1 MKKLLISRILACLIF
16 LTIWGS
22 KTYAQGS
29 TSSIDAGTETF
40 KITSNTRI
48 NSQKTEYQYYAS
60 ANISL
65 FIGADEVWKND
76 EIYSGKYYL
85 SSGGNMGIKQ
95 DGNPKKQTK
104 AGYYKA
110 EQTNDNKSACIAL
123 PNTGNYF
130 HFLFHT
136 KGKITLAF
144 NVKYKIDPA
153 KPDEKNQK
161 DLYVAKAT
169 NETVTV
175 VEKNNKKNNYYTT
188 RRGITPSSIKV
199 TTTENTETTETK
211 IDPQESDDNKYFK
224 IRAVGGDHPMVIKF
238 DAEAGDEYC
247 IWMSSAEEFAL
258 GGFTFNVDDSQ
269 RFTPWTPV
277 VHRQIEFGKSP
288 KDMENA
294 DAKAPSGVEDITFM
308 YGGWTNHTNAVKAAT
323 WNADNSTWGFN
334 DNGTEN
340 TTYTIDGNEK
350 TDEWAK
356 VKAESETTEKL
367 VTLDG
372 YGKFTAGCGQVP
384 TDQYGNAYNPP
395 ATSAAPSVANIP
407 CRGTYYKFEPAKD
420 GTLNV
425 YVRQAANSPL
435 YLVDETGKPQKSI
448 DYKAGND
455 ATFTE
460 GADASYTINK
470 LAACRYGFDV
480 KAGKTYVLFQNNATL
495 GFYGF
500 TFGASS
506 TEATN
511 VSISQT
517 NGYTYEAK
525 NNATVTLTKP
535 LTANVWNTIC
545 LPFSMTEQ
553 QVRNAFG
560 ENARIAEFKKVEESG
575 NKEVA
580 LFGMHYY
587 QLITAGKPCLIKPS
601 KVSDNY
607 TITGVTIDAK
617 EALTVTDSNKKF
629 DFVGTYATTSMPVNS
644 HFLGSNNGKLYYI
657 TAAKDIS
664 GLKAFLKPA
673 ENNSGAKLSIA
684 FDSTDN
690 DQDNNTTGIEAIKDY
705 TDQDAANSSANKGIY
720 NINGQFMGTNP
731 AILPQG
737 IYVKNGKKFIVK

>member
-1 MKKLLISRILACLIF
+1 MKRLFTSRILACLIF

-22 KTYAQGS
+22 KTYAQE
-29 TSSIDAGTETF
+29 AGTETF
-40 KITSNTRI
+40 EITSNTSI
-48 NSQKTEYQYYAS
+48 PKQSTEYQYYAS

-65 FIGADEVWKND
+65 FIGADEVWENPKL
-76 EIYSGKYYL
+76 IGSKYYL
-85 SSGGNMGIKQ
+85 SSQGNPGIKPNNNGKEI
-95 DGNPKKQTK
+95 D
-104 AGYYKA
+104 A
-110 EQTNDNKSACIAL
+110 EFDKSQNCIPL

-136 KGKITLAF
+136 KGKIILAF
-144 NVKYKIDPA
+144 NVNYA
-153 KPDEKNQK
+153 KPGNKY
-161 DLYVAKAT
+161 LYVEKPT
-169 NETVTV
+169 NKDVTLI
-175 VEKNNKKNNYYTT
+175 NNGNNYT
-188 RRGITPSSIKV
+188 
-199 TTTENTETTETK
+199 TK
-211 IDPQESDDNKYFK
+211 IGISSEKTQVTSTGTTIKEPQSGDNRYFQ
-224 IRAVGGDHPMVIKF
+224 INASAGDHPMVINI
-238 DAEAGDEYC
+238 DAEAGEEYY
-247 IWMSSAEEFAL
+247 IWMYKAEKFAL

-288 KDMENA
+288 KDMEKNA

-308 YGGWTNHTNAVKAAT
+308 YGGWTNHPNAVKAAT
-323 WNADNSTWGFN
+323 WDTNNKTWGFN
-334 DNGTEN
+334 DNGTDN
-340 TTYTIDGNEK
+340 TTYTINNEQK
-350 TDEWAK
+350 IDKWED

-372 YGKFTAGCGQVP
+372 YGKFTAGCEQVP
-384 TDQYGNAYNPP
+384 TDQYGKAYTP

-425 YVRQAANSPL
+425 YVRQAANKPL
-435 YLVDETGKPQKSI
+435 FLVDETGKPQKSI

-455 ATFTE
+455 AKFTE
-460 GADASYTINK
+460 GTDASYVIDK

-480 KAGKTYVLFQNNATL
+480 KAGKTYILFQNNETL

-525 NNATVTLTKP
+525 NNATVNLTKP
-535 LTANVWNTIC
+535 LKANVWNAIC

-553 QVRNAFG
+553 QVRSAFG
-560 ENARIAEFKKVEESG
+560 ENARIAEFKKVDESG
-575 NKEVA
+575 KNAVA
-580 LFGMHYY
+580 SFGMHYY

-607 TITGVTIDAK
+607 IIKGVTIDAE
-617 EALTVTDSNKKF
+617 EALTVADSNKKF
-629 DFVGTYATTSMPVNS
+629 DFVGTYAPTTMPTNS

-657 TAAKDIS
+657 TANKEIS
-664 GLKAFLKPA
+664 GLKAFLKPV
-673 ENNSGAKLSIA
+673 ENNPAGAKLSIA

>member
-1 MKKLLISRILACLIF
+1 MKRLLTSRILACLIF

-29 TSSIDAGTETF
+29 ISSYTAGTETF
-40 KITSNTRI
+40 EITSNTSI
-48 NSQKTEYQYYAS
+48 PKQSTEYQYYAS

-65 FIGADEVWKND
+65 FIGADEVWENE
-76 EIYSGKYYL
+76 EIFSGKYYL

-95 DGNPKKQTK
+95 DNNQKKQTD
-104 AGYYKA
+104 AGYYEAK
-110 EQTNDNKSACIAL
+110 ETTGNSACIAL

-136 KGKITLAF
+136 KGKIKLDF
-144 NVKYKIDPA
+144 NAKYKLNLA
-153 KPDEKNQK
+153 KPDERNQK
-161 DLYVAKAT
+161 YLYVEKAT
-169 NETVTV
+169 NKTVTV
-175 VEKNNKKNNYYTT
+175 VDKKGNKYTT
-188 RRGITPSSIKV
+188 RRGITPLSINVKA
-199 TTTENTETTETK
+199 TTETT
-211 IDPQESDDNKYFK
+211 IDTLESGDNKYFK
-224 IRAVGGDHPMVIKF
+224 ISGVGGDHPMVIEF

-258 GGFTFNVDDSQ
+258 GGFTFDVDESQ
-269 RFTPWTPV
+269 LFTPWKPV
-277 VHRQIEFGKSP
+277 VHRQIEYGKSP
-288 KDMENA
+288 ANMKNA
-294 DAKAPSGVEDITFM
+294 DGNAPSGVKDITFM
-308 YGGWTNHTNAVKAAT
+308 YGGWTNHPNAVNAAT
-323 WNADNSTWGFN
+323 WDEANKTWGFN
-334 DNGTEN
+334 DNGTDN
-340 TTYTIDGNEK
+340 TKYTINGNEK
-350 TDEWAK
+350 TDNWEE
-356 VKAESETTEKL
+356 VKAESETTDKTDKL

-372 YGKFTAGCGQVP
+372 YTKFTSGCGQVP
-384 TDQYGNAYNPP
+384 TDQYGKAFDPTQTSS
-395 ATSAAPSVANIP
+395 ATPSVANIP

-455 ATFTE
+455 AKFTE
-460 GADASYTINK
+460 GTDASYIIDK
-470 LAACRYGFDV
+470 LAACRYGFEV
-480 KAGKTYVLFQNNATL
+480 QAGKTYVLFQNYAML

-511 VSISQT
+511 VSISQAD
-517 NGYTYEAK
+517 GYTYEAK

-535 LTANVWNTIC
+535 LLANVWNAIC

-560 ENARIAEFKKVEESG
+560 EDARIAEFKKVDESG
-575 NKEVA
+575 KKAVA
-580 LFGMHYY
+580 SFGMHYY

-601 KVSDNY
+601 QVNENDTY
-607 TITGVTIDAK
+607 TIKGVTIDA
-617 EALTVTDSNKKF
+617 EQALTIADFNKKF
-629 DFVGTYATTSMPVNS
+629 DFVGTYAPTTMPANS
-644 HFLGSNNGKLYYI
+644 HFLGSNDGKLYYI
-657 TAAKDIS
+657 TANKEIS
-664 GLKAFLKPA
+664 GLKAFFQPVSTS
-673 ENNSGAKLSIA
+673 NAKLSIA

-690 DQDNNTTGIEAIKDY
+690 DFDNNTTGIEAIKDY
-705 TDQDAANSSANKGIY
+705 MDQDAANSSANKGIY

>member
-1 MKKLLISRILACLIF
+1 MKRLLTSRILACLIF

-29 TSSIDAGTETF
+29 ISSYTAGTETF
-40 KITSNTRI
+40 KITSNTSI
-48 NSQKTEYQYYAS
+48 KKQNTEYQYYAS

-65 FIGADEVWKND
+65 FIGADEVWKNE
-76 EIYSGKYYL
+76 EIFSGKYYL

-95 DGNPKKQTK
+95 DKDQNKQTD

-110 EQTNDNKSACIAL
+110 EKTTGNSACIAL

-136 KGKITLAF
+136 KGKIKLAF
-144 NVKYKIDPA
+144 NVKYKSNPA
-153 KPDEKNQK
+153 KLDEINRKY
-161 DLYVAKAT
+161 LYVEKAT
-169 NETVTV
+169 NEPVTV
-175 VEKNNKKNNYYTT
+175 VYKKNEYTT
-188 RRGITPSSIKV
+188 RRGITPSSINV
-199 TTTENTETTETK
+199 TATTETTIE
-211 IDPQESDDNKYFK
+211 PQESGENKYFK
-224 IRAVGGDHPMVIKF
+224 IIGVGGNHPMVIEF

-258 GGFTFNVDDSQ
+258 GGFTFDVDESQ
-269 RFTPWTPV
+269 LFTPWKPV

-294 DAKAPSGVEDITFM
+294 DRNAPSGVEDITFM
-308 YGGWTNHTNAVKAAT
+308 YGGWTNHPNAVKAAT
-323 WNADNSTWGFN
+323 WDEANKTWGFN
-334 DNGTEN
+334 DNGTKN
-340 TTYTIDGNEK
+340 TKYTINDNEK
-350 TDEWAK
+350 TDKWED
-356 VKAESETTEKL
+356 VKAESATTEQL
-367 VTLDG
+367 FTLDG
-372 YGKFTAGCGQVP
+372 YAKFTAGCGQVP
-384 TDQYGNAYNPP
+384 TDQYGNIYTPT
-395 ATSAAPSVANIP
+395 TSAAPSVANIP

-435 YLVDETGKPQKSI
+435 FLVDETGKPQKSI

-455 ATFTE
+455 ANFTE
-460 GADASYTINK
+460 GNDASYSIDK
-470 LAACRYGFDV
+470 LAACRYGFEV
-480 KAGKTYVLFQNNATL
+480 QAGKTYVLFQNNAML

-511 VSISQT
+511 VSISQKD
-517 NGYTYEAK
+517 GYTYEVK

-535 LTANVWNTIC
+535 LQANVWNAIC

-560 ENARIAEFKKVEESG
+560 KDVRIAEFKEVDESG
-575 NKEVA
+575 KKTVA
-580 LFGMHYY
+580 SFGMHYY

-601 KVSDNY
+601 IVSDTYN
-607 TITGVTIDAK
+607 IEGVTIDA
-617 EALTVTDSNKKF
+617 ENALTIADSNKKF
-629 DFVGTYATTSMPVNS
+629 NFVGTYAPTTMPVNS
-644 HFLGSNNGKLYYI
+644 HFLGSNDGKLYYI
-657 TAAKDIS
+657 TANKEIS
-664 GLKAFLKPA
+664 GLKAFFQPVSTS
-673 ENNSGAKLSIA
+673 NAKLSIA

-690 DQDNNTTGIEAIKDY
+690 DFDNNTTGIEAIKDY
-705 TDQDAANSSANKGIY
+705 MDQDAANSSANKGIY

>member
-1 MKKLLISRILACLIF
+1 MKRLLTSRILTCLIF

-22 KTYAQGS
+22 KTYAQ
-29 TSSIDAGTETF
+29 SSNIAGTETF
-40 KITSNTRI
+40 EITSSTKI
-48 NSQKTEYQYYAS
+48 PKQSTEYQYYAS

-65 FIGADEVWKND
+65 FIGADEVWKNE
-76 EIYSGKYYL
+76 EIFSGKYYL

-95 DGNPKKQTK
+95 DKDQNKQTD

-110 EQTNDNKSACIAL
+110 EKTTGNSACIAL

-136 KGKITLAF
+136 KGKIKLAF
-144 NVKYKIDPA
+144 NAKYKFNPA
-153 KPDEKNQK
+153 KPDEINRKY
-161 DLYVAKAT
+161 LYVEKAT
-169 NETVTV
+169 NEPVTV
-175 VEKNNKKNNYYTT
+175 VDKKNNYYTT

-199 TTTENTETTETK
+199 TATTETTIE
-211 IDPQESDDNKYFK
+211 PQEFGDNKYFK
-224 IRAVGGDHPMVIKF
+224 IIGVGGDHPMVIEF

-258 GGFTFNVDDSQ
+258 GGFTFDVDESQ
-269 RFTPWTPV
+269 LFTPWKPV
-277 VHRQIEFGKSP
+277 VHRQIEYGKSP
-288 KDMENA
+288 ANMKNA
-294 DAKAPSGVEDITFM
+294 DGNAPSGVKDITFM
-308 YGGWTNHTNAVKAAT
+308 YGGWTNHPNAVEAAT
-323 WNADNSTWGFN
+323 WDEANKTWGFN
-334 DNGTEN
+334 DNGTDK
-340 TTYTIDGNEK
+340 TKYTINGNEK
-350 TDEWAK
+350 TDNWED
-356 VKAESETTEKL
+356 VTSESETTDKL

-372 YGKFTAGCGQVP
+372 YTKFTSGCGQIP
-384 TDQYGNAYNPP
+384 TDQYGKAFDPTQTSS
-395 ATSAAPSVANIP
+395 ATPSVANIP

-435 YLVDETGKPQKSI
+435 YLVDETGKSQKSI

-455 ATFTE
+455 AKFTE
-460 GADASYTINK
+460 GTDASYIIDK
-470 LAACRYGFDV
+470 LAACRYGFEV
-480 KAGKTYVLFQNNATL
+480 QAGKTYVLFQNYAML

-506 TEATN
+506 TEETN

-517 NGYTYEAK
+517 DGYTYKAK

-535 LTANVWNTIC
+535 LQANVWNAIC

-560 ENARIAEFKKVEESG
+560 KDARIAEFKKVDESG
-575 NKEVA
+575 KKAVA
-580 LFGMHYY
+580 SFGMHYY

-601 KVSDNY
+601 QVNDTY
-607 TITGVTIDAK
+607 TIKGVTIDA
-617 EALTVTDSNKKF
+617 EQALTIADSNKKF
-629 DFVGTYATTSMPVNS
+629 DFVGTYAPTTMPVNS
-644 HFLGSNNGKLYYI
+644 HFLGSNDGKLYYI
-657 TAAKDIS
+657 TANKEIS
-664 GLKAFLKPA
+664 GLKAFFQPVSTS
-673 ENNSGAKLSIA
+673 NAKLSIA

-690 DQDNNTTGIEAIKDY
+690 DFDNNTTGIEAIKDY
-705 TDQDAANSSANKGIY
+705 MDQDAANSSANKGIY

>member
-1 MKKLLISRILACLIF
+1 MKRLLTSRILACLIF
-16 LTIWGS
+16 LTIWES

-29 TSSIDAGTETF
+29 ISSYTAGTETF
-40 KITSNTRI
+40 EITSNTSI
-48 NSQKTEYQYYAS
+48 PKQSTEYQYYAS

-65 FIGADEVWKND
+65 FIGADEVWKNE
-76 EIYSGKYYL
+76 EIFSGKYYL

-95 DGNPKKQTK
+95 DKDQNKQTD

-110 EQTNDNKSACIAL
+110 EKTTGNSACIAL

-136 KGKITLAF
+136 KGKIKLAF
-144 NVKYKIDPA
+144 NVKYKLNPA
-153 KPDEKNQK
+153 KPDEINRKY
-161 DLYVAKAT
+161 LYVEKAT
-169 NETVTV
+169 NEPVTV
-175 VEKNNKKNNYYTT
+175 VYKKNEYTT
-188 RRGITPSSIKV
+188 RRGITPSSINV
-199 TTTENTETTETK
+199 TATTETTIE
-211 IDPQESDDNKYFK
+211 PQESGENKYFK
-224 IRAVGGDHPMVIKF
+224 IIGVGGHHPLDIEF

-258 GGFTFNVDDSQ
+258 GGFTFNVAESQ
-269 RFTPWTPV
+269 LFTPWKPV
-277 VHRQIEFGKSP
+277 VHRQIEWNKSP
-288 KDMENA
+288 KNMKDA
-294 DAKAPSGVEDITFM
+294 DGTAPSGVKDITFM
-308 YGGWTNHTNAVKAAT
+308 YGGWTNHPYAVKAAT

-334 DNGTEN
+334 DNGTAN
-340 TTYTIDGNEK
+340 TTYTINNEK
-350 TDEWAK
+350 KIDKWED
-356 VKAESETTEKL
+356 VKAESGTTEKL

-384 TDQYGNAYNPP
+384 TDQYGKTYTP
-395 ATSAAPSVANIP
+395 ATSAIPSVANIP

-425 YVRQAANSPL
+425 YVRQAADSPL

-448 DYKAGND
+448 DYKAGN
-455 ATFTE
+455 AGIVFTVTE
-460 GADASYTINK
+460 GADVSYTINK

-480 KAGKTYVLFQNNATL
+480 KAGKTYVLFQNNAML

-506 TEATN
+506 TEESEVN
-511 VSISQT
+511 ISQ
-517 NGYTYEAK
+517 NDGYTYKAK
-525 NNATVTLTKP
+525 NNATVNLTKP
-535 LTANVWNTIC
+535 LKANVWNAIC

-553 QVRNAFG
+553 QVRSAFG
-560 ENARIAEFKKVEESG
+560 KDARIAEFKKVD
-575 NKEVA
+575 KDKDVA

-601 KVSDNY
+601 QESNTYD
-607 TITGVTIDAK
+607 IQGVTIDA
-617 EALTVTDSNKKF
+617 ENALTIVDSNKKF

-644 HFLGSNNGKLYYI
+644 HYLGSNDGKLYYI
-657 TAAKDIS
+657 TAKKEIS

-720 NINGQFMGTNP
+720 NINGQFVGTNP

>member
-1 MKKLLISRILACLIF
+1 MKRLFTSRILACLIF

-22 KTYAQGS
+22 KTYAQE
-29 TSSIDAGTETF
+29 AGTETF
-40 KITSNTRI
+40 EITSNTKI
-48 NSQKTEYQYYAS
+48 NSQETEYQYYAS

-65 FIGADEVWKND
+65 FIGAKEVWK
-76 EIYSGKYYL
+76 EPKLIGGSYYL
-85 SSGGNMGIKQ
+85 SSKGNPGIKP
-95 DGNPKKQTK
+95 DDNGKEID
-104 AGYYKA
+104 A
-110 EQTNDNKSACIAL
+110 EFKESQNCIAL

-136 KGKITLAF
+136 KGNIKLAF
-144 NVKYKIDPA
+144 NVKYA
-153 KPDEKNQK
+153 KAGNKY
-161 DLYVAKAT
+161 LYVEKAT
-169 NETVTV
+169 NETVTIV
-175 VEKNNKKNNYYTT
+175 DNNNNYTT
-188 RRGITPSSIKV
+188 TKGITTSPEKTKASP
-199 TTTENTETTETK
+199 TTSGITITNVRSEN
-211 IDPQESDDNKYFK
+211 NRYFQVN
-224 IRAVGGDHPMVIKF
+224 APVGYNSLLIEI
-238 DAEAGDEYC
+238 DAEAGEEYY
-247 IWMSSAEEFAL
+247 IWMPSAENFAL
-258 GGFTFNVDDSQ
+258 GGFTFDVDKSQ
-269 RFTPWTPV
+269 LFTPWKPV

-288 KDMENA
+288 KEMEKA

-308 YGGWTNHTNAVKAAT
+308 YGGWTNHPNAVKAAT
-323 WNADNSTWGFN
+323 WDATKRTWGFN
-334 DNGTEN
+334 ENGTAN
-340 TTYTIDGNEK
+340 TTYKINNGQKIDKWE
-350 TDEWAK
+350 D
-356 VKAESETTEKL
+356 VKAESETT
-367 VTLDG
+367 TLDG

-384 TDQYGNAYNPP
+384 TDQYGKAYTPT
-395 ATSAAPSVANIP
+395 TSAAPSVANIP

-425 YVRQAANSPL
+425 YVRQAANNNPL
-435 YLVDETGKPQKSI
+435 FLVDETGKPQKSI

-455 ATFTE
+455 AKFTE
-460 GADASYTINK
+460 GTDASYVIDK

-480 KAGKTYVLFQNNATL
+480 KAGKTYILFQNNETL

-535 LTANVWNTIC
+535 LKANVWNAIC

-560 ENARIAEFKKVEESG
+560 EDARIAEFKKVD
-575 NKEVA
+575 KDKDVA

-601 KVSDNY
+601 QVSETYN
-607 TITGVTIDAK
+607 IEGVTIDAEK
-617 EALTVTDSNKKF
+617 ALTIDDPNKKF
-629 DFVGTYATTSMPVNS
+629 DFVGTYATTPMPVNS
-644 HFLGSNNGKLYYI
+644 HFLGSNDGKLYYI
-657 TAAKDIS
+657 TANKANKEIS
-664 GLKAFLKPA
+664 GLKAFLQPA
-673 ENNSGAKLSIA
+673 DNNSGAKLSIA

>member
-1 MKKLLISRILACLIF
+1 MKRLFTSRILACLIF

-85 SSGGNMGIKQ
+85 SSGGNMGIRQ
-95 DGNPKKQTK
+95 DEDPTKQTD

-110 EQTNDNKSACIAL
+110 ERTTGISACIAL

-136 KGKITLAF
+136 KGNIKLAF
-144 NVKYKIDPA
+144 NVKYRDNATDPT
-153 KPDEKNQK
+153 KLNQK
-161 DLYVAKAT
+161 DLYVEKAT

-175 VEKNNKKNNYYTT
+175 VDKNKKNNYTT

-199 TTTENTETTETK
+199 TTTETGTK

-224 IRAVGGDHPMVIKF
+224 IRAVGGDHPMVIEF

-258 GGFTFNVDDSQ
+258 GGFTFDVDKSQ
-269 RFTPWTPV
+269 LFTPWKPV
-277 VHRQIEFGKSP
+277 VHRQIEIDKSP
-288 KDMENA
+288 KVMEKE
-294 DAKAPSGVEDITFM
+294 DANAPSGVEDITFM

-323 WNADNSTWGFN
+323 WNDTEKTWGFN
-334 DNGTEN
+334 ENGTAN
-340 TTYTIDGNEK
+340 TTYTINNEQK
-350 TDEWAK
+350 IDKWET

-384 TDQYGNAYNPP
+384 TDQYGKAFDP
-395 ATSAAPSVANIP
+395 TQTSSAAPSVANIP

-535 LTANVWNTIC
+535 LKANVWNAIC

-553 QVRNAFG
+553 QVRSAFG
-560 ENARIAEFKKVEESG
+560 KDARIAEFKKVDESS

-607 TITGVTIDAK
+607 TITGVTIDTK

-629 DFVGTYATTSMPVNS
+629 NFVGTYTTTSMPVNS
-644 HFLGSNNGKLYYI
+644 HFLGSNDGKLYYI
-657 TAAKDIS
+657 TAAKNIS
-664 GLKAFLKPA
+664 GLKAFLQPV
-673 ENNSGAKLSIA
+673 ENNPAGAKLSIA

-690 DQDNNTTGIEAIKDY
+690 DLDNNTTGIEAIKDY

>member
-1 MKKLLISRILACLIF
+1 MKKLLTSRILACLIF
-16 LTIWGS
+16 LTILGS

-29 TSSIDAGTETF
+29 TSSYDAGTETF
-40 KITSNTRI
+40 EITSNTKI
-48 NSQKTEYQYYAS
+48 NSQSTEYQYYAS

-65 FIGADEVWKND
+65 FIGAKEVWKEPKLIGD
-76 EIYSGKYYL
+76 SYYL
-85 SSGGNMGIKQ
+85 SSKGNPGIK
-95 DGNPKKQTK
+95 P
-104 AGYYKA
+104 
-110 EQTNDNKSACIAL
+110 NDNAGKQIDAEFKGSQNCIAL

-136 KGKITLAF
+136 KGKIILAF
-144 NVKYKIDPA
+144 NVNYANPGNKY
-153 KPDEKNQK
+153 
-161 DLYVAKAT
+161 LYVEKAT
-169 NETVTV
+169 NETVTIV
-175 VEKNNKKNNYYTT
+175 DNNKNYATT
-188 RRGITPSSIKV
+188 KGITTANTKATS
-199 TTTENTETTETK
+199 TTTGVN
-211 IDPQESDDNKYFK
+211 ISDLQS
-224 IRAVGGDHPMVIKF
+224 GGDNRYFMVNAPAGNNSLVIEI
-238 DAEAGDEYC
+238 DAKAGEEYY
-247 IWMSSAEEFAL
+247 IWMPSAENFAL
-258 GGFTFNVDDSQ
+258 GGFTFDVDES
-269 RFTPWTPV
+269 RLFTPWKPV
-277 VHRQIEFGKSP
+277 VHRQIEFEKSP
-288 KDMENA
+288 ENMKDA

-308 YGGWTNHTNAVKAAT
+308 YGGWTNHPNAVKAAT
-323 WNADNSTWGFN
+323 WDAINKTWGFN
-334 DNGTEN
+334 DNGTKN
-340 TTYTIDGNEK
+340 TTYTINNEQK
-350 TDEWAK
+350 IDKWEA
-356 VKAESETTEKL
+356 VRAESETTDQL

-372 YGKFTAGCGQVP
+372 YAKFTPGCGQVP
-384 TDQYGNAYNPP
+384 TDQYGNTYVPTT
-395 ATSAAPSVANIP
+395 TSSAVPSVANIP

-425 YVRQAANSPL
+425 YVRQAADSPL

-455 ATFTE
+455 ATFKE
-460 GADASYTINK
+460 GTDASYTINK

-480 KAGKTYVLFQNNATL
+480 KAGKTYVLFQNNETL

-511 VSISQT
+511 VSISQN

-535 LTANVWNTIC
+535 LKANVWNAIC

-560 ENARIAEFKKVEESG
+560 EDARIAEFKKVEESG
-575 NKEVA
+575 KKDVA

-601 KVSDNY
+601 QVSDTY
-607 TITGVTIDAK
+607 TISGVTIDAEK
-617 EALTVTDSNKKF
+617 ALTIVDSNKKF

-644 HFLGSNNGKLYYI
+644 HFLGSNDGKLYYI
-657 TAAKDIS
+657 TANKEIS

-684 FDSTDN
+684 FDSTVN

-705 TDQDAANSSANKGIY
+705 TEQDAANSSANKGIY

-737 IYVKNGKKFIVK
+737 IYVKNGKKFIIK

>member
-1 MKKLLISRILACLIF
+1 MKRLFTSRILACLIF

-22 KTYAQGS
+22 KTYAQCS
-29 TSSIDAGTETF
+29 ISSYSAGTETF
-40 KITSNTRI
+40 EITSNTSI
-48 NSQKTEYQYYAS
+48 PKQSTEYQYYAS

-65 FIGADEVWKND
+65 FIGADETWKND
-76 EIYSGKYYL
+76 EINSKYYL
-85 SSGGNMGIKQ
+85 SSGGNMGIRQ
-95 DGNPKKQTK
+95 NINPKKQTD
-104 AGYYKA
+104 AGYYGA
-110 EQTNDNKSACIAL
+110 EDTKENLACIAL

-136 KGKITLAF
+136 KGKIKLAF
-144 NVKYKIDPA
+144 NVKYKFNPA
-153 KPDEKNQK
+153 KPDEINTKY
-161 DLYVAKAT
+161 LYVEKAT
-169 NETVTV
+169 NEQVTV
-175 VEKNNKKNNYYTT
+175 IYKNNEYTT
-188 RRGITPSSIKV
+188 RRGKTPSSIKV
-199 TTTENTETTETK
+199 TPTTTETK
-211 IDPQESDDNKYFK
+211 IDPQKSGANKYFR
-224 IRAVGGDHPMVIKF
+224 IRGVGGDHPMDIEF

-258 GGFTFNVDDSQ
+258 GGFTFDVDESQ
-269 RFTPWTPV
+269 LFTPWKPV

-288 KDMENA
+288 EDMKDA
-294 DAKAPSGVEDITFM
+294 DANAPSGVEDITFM
-308 YGGWTNHTNAVKAAT
+308 YGGWTNHPNAVNAAT
-323 WNADNSTWGFN
+323 WDAINKTWGFN
-334 DNGTEN
+334 DNGTDN
-340 TTYTIDGNEK
+340 TTYTINNEK
-350 TDEWAK
+350 KIDKWEE

-372 YGKFTAGCGQVP
+372 YAKFTAGCGQVP
-384 TDQYGNAYNPP
+384 TDQYGKTYTQT
-395 ATSAAPSVANIP
+395 TSAAPSVANIP

-455 ATFTE
+455 ATITK
-460 GADASYTINK
+460 GTDVSSYTINK

-535 LTANVWNTIC
+535 LKANVWNAIC

-553 QVRNAFG
+553 QVRSAFG
-560 ENARIAEFKKVEESG
+560 EDARIAEFKKVEESG
-575 NKEVA
+575 KKDVA

-601 KVSDNY
+601 QVSETY
-607 TITGVTIDAK
+607 TIEGVTIDAE

-629 DFVGTYATTSMPVNS
+629 DFIGTYAPTTMPTNS
-644 HFLGSNNGKLYYI
+644 HFLGSNDGKLYYI
-657 TAAKDIS
+657 TANKEIS

-705 TDQDAANSSANKGIY
+705 TEQDAANSSANKGIY

>member
-1 MKKLLISRILACLIF
+1 MKRLLTSRILACLIF

-29 TSSIDAGTETF
+29 ISSYIAGTETF
-40 KITSNTRI
+40 GITSNTSI
-48 NSQKTEYQYYAS
+48 PKQSTEYQYYAS

-65 FIGADEVWKND
+65 FIGADEVWKNE
-76 EIYSGKYYL
+76 EIFSGKYYL

-95 DGNPKKQTK
+95 DKDQNKQTD

-110 EQTNDNKSACIAL
+110 EKTTGNSACIAL

-136 KGKITLAF
+136 KGKIKLAF
-144 NVKYKIDPA
+144 NVKYKLNPA
-153 KPDEKNQK
+153 KPDEINRKY
-161 DLYVAKAT
+161 LYVEKAT
-169 NETVTV
+169 NEPVTV
-175 VEKNNKKNNYYTT
+175 VYKKNEYTT
-188 RRGITPSSIKV
+188 RRGITPSSINV
-199 TTTENTETTETK
+199 TATTETTIE
-211 IDPQESDDNKYFK
+211 PQESGENKYFK
-224 IRAVGGDHPMVIKF
+224 IIGVGGDHPMVIEF

-258 GGFTFNVDDSQ
+258 GGFTFDVDDSQ
-269 RFTPWTPV
+269 LFTPWKPV

-294 DAKAPSGVEDITFM
+294 DRNAPSGVEDITFM
-308 YGGWTNHTNAVKAAT
+308 YGGWTNHPNAVKAAT
-323 WNADNSTWGFN
+323 WDEANKTWGFN
-334 DNGTEN
+334 DNGTKN
-340 TTYTIDGNEK
+340 TKYTINDNEK
-350 TDEWAK
+350 TDKWED
-356 VKAESETTEKL
+356 VKAESATTEQL
-367 VTLDG
+367 FTLDG
-372 YGKFTAGCGQVP
+372 YAKFTPGCGQVP
-384 TDQYGNAYNPP
+384 TDQYGYNYTPT
-395 ATSAAPSVANIP
+395 TSAVPSVANIP

-435 YLVDETGKPQKSI
+435 FLVDETGKPQKSI

-460 GADASYTINK
+460 GPDASYSIDK
-470 LAACRYGFDV
+470 LAACRYGFEV
-480 KAGKTYVLFQNNATL
+480 QAGKTYVLFQNNAML

-511 VSISQT
+511 VSISQAD
-517 NGYTYEAK
+517 GYTYEAK

-535 LTANVWNTIC
+535 LKANVWNAIC

-560 ENARIAEFKKVEESG
+560 ENARIAEFKEVDESG
-575 NKEVA
+575 KNAVA
-580 LFGMHYY
+580 SFGMHYY

-601 KVSDNY
+601 KVSNTY
-607 TITGVTIDAK
+607 IIKGVTIDA
-617 EALTVTDSNKKF
+617 ENALTIVDSNKKF
-629 DFVGTYATTSMPVNS
+629 DFVGTYTPTTMHANS
-644 HFLGSNNGKLYYI
+644 HFLGSNDGKLYYI
-657 TAAKDIS
+657 TADKEIS

-684 FDSTDN
+684 FDSTDY
-690 DQDNNTTGIEAIKDY
+690 DLDNNTTGIEAIKDY

>member
-1 MKKLLISRILACLIF
+1 MKRLFTSRILACLIF

-65 FIGADEVWKND
+65 FIGADEVWKN
-76 EIYSGKYYL
+76 EQISSGKYYL
-85 SSGGNMGIKQ
+85 SSGGNMGIRQ
-95 DGNPKKQTK
+95 DEDPTKQTD

-110 EQTNDNKSACIAL
+110 ERTTGISACIAL

-136 KGKITLAF
+136 KGNIKLAF
-144 NVKYKIDPA
+144 NVKYRDNATDPT
-153 KPDEKNQK
+153 KLNQK
-161 DLYVAKAT
+161 DLYVEKAT

-175 VEKNNKKNNYYTT
+175 VDKNKKNNYTT

-199 TTTENTETTETK
+199 TTTETGTK

-224 IRAVGGDHPMVIKF
+224 IRAVGGDHPMVIEF

-258 GGFTFNVDDSQ
+258 GGFTFDVDKSQ
-269 RFTPWTPV
+269 LFTPWKPV
-277 VHRQIEFGKSP
+277 VHRQIEIDKSP
-288 KDMENA
+288 KVMEKE
-294 DAKAPSGVEDITFM
+294 DANAPSGVEDITFM

-323 WNADNSTWGFN
+323 WNDTEKTWGFN
-334 DNGTEN
+334 ENGTAN
-340 TTYTIDGNEK
+340 TTYTINNEQK
-350 TDEWAK
+350 IDKWET

-372 YGKFTAGCGQVP
+372 YGKFTAGCRQVP
-384 TDQYGNAYNPP
+384 TDQYGNAYTP

-455 ATFTE
+455 ATITE
-460 GADASYTINK
+460 GADVSYTIK
-470 LAACRYGFDV
+470 ELAACRYGFDV

-511 VSISQT
+511 VSISQN

-525 NNATVTLTKP
+525 NNATVKLTKP
-535 LTANVWNTIC
+535 LSANVWNAIC

-560 ENARIAEFKKVEESG
+560 EDARIAEFKKVEESD
-575 NKEVA
+575 NKKEVA

-601 KVSDNY
+601 QVSETY
-607 TITGVTIDAK
+607 TIKGVTIDAK
-617 EALTVTDSNKKF
+617 EALTVADSNKKF

-657 TAAKDIS
+657 TAAKNIS

-705 TDQDAANSSANKGIY
+705 TEQDAANSSVYKGIY

>member
-1 MKKLLISRILACLIF
+1 MKRLLTSRILTCLIF

-22 KTYAQGS
+22 KTYAQ
-29 TSSIDAGTETF
+29 SSNIAGTETF
-40 KITSNTRI
+40 EITSSTKI
-48 NSQKTEYQYYAS
+48 PKQSTEYQYYAS

-65 FIGADEVWKND
+65 FIGADEVWKNE
-76 EIYSGKYYL
+76 EIFSGKYYL

-95 DGNPKKQTK
+95 DKDQNKQTD

-110 EQTNDNKSACIAL
+110 EKTTGNSACIAL

-136 KGKITLAF
+136 KGKIKLAF
-144 NVKYKIDPA
+144 NAKYKFNPA
-153 KPDEKNQK
+153 KPDEINRKY
-161 DLYVAKAT
+161 LYVEKAT
-169 NETVTV
+169 NEPITV
-175 VEKNNKKNNYYTT
+175 VDKKNNYYTT

-199 TTTENTETTETK
+199 TATTETTIE
-211 IDPQESDDNKYFK
+211 PQESGDNKYFK
-224 IRAVGGDHPMVIKF
+224 IIGVGGDHPMVIEF

-258 GGFTFNVDDSQ
+258 GGFTFDVDESQ
-269 RFTPWTPV
+269 LFTPWKPV
-277 VHRQIEFGKSP
+277 VHRQIEYGKSP
-288 KDMENA
+288 ANMKNA
-294 DAKAPSGVEDITFM
+294 DGNAPSGVKDITFM
-308 YGGWTNHTNAVKAAT
+308 YGGWTNHPNAVRAAT
-323 WNADNSTWGFN
+323 WDEANKTWGFN
-334 DNGTEN
+334 DNGTDN
-340 TTYTIDGNEK
+340 TKYTINGNEK
-350 TDEWAK
+350 TDNWEE
-356 VKAESETTEKL
+356 VKAESETTDKL

-372 YGKFTAGCGQVP
+372 YTKFTSGCGQVP
-384 TDQYGNAYNPP
+384 TDQYGKAFDPTQTSS
-395 ATSAAPSVANIP
+395 ATPSVANIP

-455 ATFTE
+455 AKFTE
-460 GADASYTINK
+460 GTDASYIIDK
-470 LAACRYGFDV
+470 LAACRYGFEV
-480 KAGKTYVLFQNNATL
+480 QAGKTYVLFQNNEML

-506 TEATN
+506 TEETT

-517 NGYTYEAK
+517 DGYIYEAK

-535 LTANVWNTIC
+535 LQANVWNAIC

-560 ENARIAEFKKVEESG
+560 EDARIAEFKKVEESG
-575 NKEVA
+575 KKAVA
-580 LFGMHYY
+580 SFGMHYY

-601 KVSDNY
+601 QVNDTY
-607 TITGVTIDAK
+607 TIKGVTIDA
-617 EALTVTDSNKKF
+617 ENALTIADSNKKF
-629 DFVGTYATTSMPVNS
+629 DFVGTYAPTTMPANS
-644 HFLGSNNGKLYYI
+644 HFLGSNDGKLYYI
-657 TAAKDIS
+657 TADKEIS
-664 GLKAFLKPA
+664 GLKAFFQPVSTS
-673 ENNSGAKLSIA
+673 NAKLSIA

-690 DQDNNTTGIEAIKDY
+690 DFDNNTTGIEAIKDY
-705 TDQDAANSSANKGIY
+705 MDQDAANSSANKGIY

>member
-1 MKKLLISRILACLIF
+1 MKRLFTSRILACLIF

-22 KTYAQGS
+22 KTYAQE
-29 TSSIDAGTETF
+29 AGTETF
-40 KITSNTRI
+40 EITSNTSI
-48 NSQKTEYQYYAS
+48 PKQSTEYQYYAS

-65 FIGADEVWKND
+65 FIGADEKWENPKL
-76 EIYSGKYYL
+76 IGSKYYL
-85 SSGGNMGIKQ
+85 SSQGNPGIKP
-95 DGNPKKQTK
+95 DDNGKEID
-104 AGYYKA
+104 A
-110 EQTNDNKSACIAL
+110 EFDKSQNCIPL

-136 KGKITLAF
+136 KGKIILAF
-144 NVKYKIDPA
+144 NVNYANPGNKY
-153 KPDEKNQK
+153 
-161 DLYVAKAT
+161 LYVEKPT
-169 NETVTV
+169 NKDVTLTY
-175 VEKNNKKNNYYTT
+175 KGNNYT
-188 RRGITPSSIKV
+188 
-199 TTTENTETTETK
+199 TK
-211 IDPQESDDNKYFK
+211 IGISSEKTQVTSTGTEITEPQSGDNRYFK
-224 IRAVGGDHPMVIKF
+224 IYASTKGDHPMVINI
-238 DAEAGDEYC
+238 DAEAGEEYY
-247 IWMSSAEEFAL
+247 IWMASAENFAL

-288 KDMENA
+288 KDMEKNA
-294 DAKAPSGVEDITFM
+294 DAKAPSGVENITFM

-323 WNADNSTWGFN
+323 WDAIKRTWGFN
-334 DNGTEN
+334 DNGNEN
-340 TTYTIDGNEK
+340 TTSYTINNEQK
-350 TDEWAK
+350 IDKWET

-384 TDQYGNAYNPP
+384 TDQYGKAFDPTQ
-395 ATSAAPSVANIP
+395 TSSAVPSVANIP

-425 YVRQAANSPL
+425 YVRQAADSPL

-455 ATFTE
+455 ATTITE
-460 GADASYTINK
+460 GNDVFSYTIKK

-506 TEATN
+506 TEESEVN
-511 VSISQT
+511 ISQ
-517 NGYTYEAK
+517 NDGYTYEAK
-525 NNATVTLTKP
+525 NNATVKLTKP

-560 ENARIAEFKKVEESG
+560 EDARIAEFKKVEESG

-601 KVSDNY
+601 QVSETY
-607 TITGVTIDAK
+607 TIEGVTIDAEK
-617 EALTVTDSNKKF
+617 ALTIDDPNNKF

-644 HFLGSNNGKLYYI
+644 HFFGSNDGKLYYI
-657 TAAKDIS
+657 TTAKNIS

-684 FDSTDN
+684 FGSTDY
-690 DQDNNTTGIEAIKDY
+690 DLDNNTTGIEAIKDY

>member
-1 MKKLLISRILACLIF
+1 MKRLLTSRILACLIF

-29 TSSIDAGTETF
+29 ISSYTAGTETF
-40 KITSNTRI
+40 KITSNTSI
-48 NSQKTEYQYYAS
+48 KKQNTEYQYYAS

-65 FIGADEVWKND
+65 FIGADEVWKNE
-76 EIYSGKYYL
+76 EIFSGKYYL
-85 SSGGNMGIKQ
+85 SSGGNMGIRQ
-95 DGNPKKQTK
+95 DEDPTKQTD

-110 EQTNDNKSACIAL
+110 ERTTGSSACIAL

-136 KGKITLAF
+136 KGKIKLAF
-144 NVKYKIDPA
+144 NVKYRDNATDPT
-153 KPDEKNQK
+153 KLNQK
-161 DLYVAKAT
+161 DLYVEKAT

-175 VEKNNKKNNYYTT
+175 VDKNKKNNYTT

-199 TTTENTETTETK
+199 TTTENTETTGTK
-211 IDPQESDDNKYFK
+211 IDPQESDNNKYFK
-224 IRAVGGDHPMVIKF
+224 IRAVGGDHPMVIEF

-258 GGFTFNVDDSQ
+258 GGFTFDVDESQ
-269 RFTPWTPV
+269 LFTPWKPV

-288 KDMENA
+288 KETENT
-294 DAKAPSGVEDITFM
+294 DRNAPSGVEDITFI
-308 YGGWTNHTNAVKAAT
+308 YGGWTNHPNAVKAAT
-323 WNADNSTWGFN
+323 WNETEKTWGFN
-334 DNGTEN
+334 ENGTVN
-340 TTYTIDGNEK
+340 TTYNVNNESK
-350 TDEWAK
+350 MDKWEE
-356 VKAESETTEKL
+356 VKAESETTDNL

-372 YGKFTAGCGQVP
+372 YTKFTPGCGQVP
-384 TDQYGNAYNPP
+384 TDQYGKAFNPTQTSS
-395 ATSAAPSVANIP
+395 ATPSVANIP

-425 YVRQAANSPL
+425 YVRQAANNPL
-435 YLVDETGKPQKSI
+435 FLVDETGKPQKSI

-460 GADASYTINK
+460 GTDASYTINK
-470 LAACRYGFDV
+470 LAACRYGFNV
-480 KAGKTYVLFQNNATL
+480 QAGKTYVLFQNNAML

-511 VSISQT
+511 VSISQKD
-517 NGYTYEAK
+517 GYTYEVK

-535 LTANVWNTIC
+535 LKANVWNAIC

-560 ENARIAEFKKVEESG
+560 KEARIAEFKKVDESG
-575 NKEVA
+575 KKAVA
-580 LFGMHYY
+580 SFGMHYY

-601 KVSDNY
+601 QVNENDTY
-607 TITGVTIDAK
+607 TIKGVTIDAEK
-617 EALTVTDSNKKF
+617 ALTIADSNNLF
-629 DFVGTYATTSMPVNS
+629 NFVGTYARTTMPVNS
-644 HFLGSNNGKLYYI
+644 HFLGSNDGKLYYI
-657 TAAKDIS
+657 TADKDIS
-664 GLKAFLKPA
+664 GLKAFFKPVSTS
-673 ENNSGAKLSIA
+673 NAKLSIA

-690 DQDNNTTGIEAIKDY
+690 DFDNNTTGIEAIKDY
-705 TDQDAANSSANKGIY
+705 MDQDAANSSANKGIY

>member
-1 MKKLLISRILACLIF
+1 MKRLLTSRILTCLIF
-16 LTIWGS
+16 LTIWES

-29 TSSIDAGTETF
+29 ISSYTAGTETF
-40 KITSNTRI
+40 EITSNTSI
-48 NSQKTEYQYYAS
+48 PKQSTEYQYYAS

-65 FIGADEVWKND
+65 FIGANEVWEDPKP
-76 EIYSGKYYL
+76 IGGKYYL
-85 SSGGNMGIKQ
+85 NSQGNPGIQQ
-95 DGNPKKQTK
+95 DGSSNNNQQIDAGFDKTK
-104 AGYYKA
+104 
-110 EQTNDNKSACIAL
+110 SCIAL

-136 KGKITLAF
+136 KGKIKLAF
-144 NVKYKIDPA
+144 NVNYTNQTNKYLYIE
-153 KPDEKNQK
+153 KP
-161 DLYVAKAT
+161 T
-169 NETVTV
+169 
-175 VEKNNKKNNYYTT
+175 KNNVTLTNKGNNYTT
-188 RRGITPSSIKV
+188 KIGISSEKTKV
-199 TTTENTETTETK
+199 TSTGTTITE
-211 IDPQESDDNKYFK
+211 PQSGDNRYFK
-224 IRAVGGDHPMVIKF
+224 INASAGDHSILIEI
-238 DAEAGDEYC
+238 DAEAGEEYY
-247 IWMSSAEEFAL
+247 IWMYKAEKFAL
-258 GGFTFNVDDSQ
+258 GGFTFDVDESQ
-269 RFTPWTPV
+269 LFTPWKPV
-277 VHRQIEFGKSP
+277 VHRQIEYGKSP
-288 KDMENA
+288 ANMKNA
-294 DAKAPSGVEDITFM
+294 DGNAPSGVKDITFM
-308 YGGWTNHTNAVKAAT
+308 YGGWTNHPNAVRAAT
-323 WNADNSTWGFN
+323 WDEANKTWGFN
-334 DNGTEN
+334 DNGTDN
-340 TTYTIDGNEK
+340 TKYTINGNEK
-350 TDEWAK
+350 TDNWEE
-356 VKAESETTEKL
+356 VKAESETTDKL

-372 YGKFTAGCGQVP
+372 YTKFTSGCGQVP
-384 TDQYGNAYNPP
+384 TDQYGKAFDPTQTSS
-395 ATSAAPSVANIP
+395 ATPSVANIP

-455 ATFTE
+455 AKITE
-460 GADASYTINK
+460 GTDASYTINK

-480 KAGKTYVLFQNNATL
+480 KAGKTYVLFQNNETL

-511 VSISQT
+511 VSISQN

-535 LTANVWNTIC
+535 LKANVWNAIC

-553 QVRNAFG
+553 QVRSAFG
-560 ENARIAEFKKVEESG
+560 EDARIAEFKKVEESG

-607 TITGVTIDAK
+607 TITGVTINA
-617 EALTVTDSNKKF
+617 EQALTIADSNKKF
-629 DFVGTYATTSMPVNS
+629 DFVGTYASTAMPANS
-644 HFLGSNNGKLYYI
+644 HFLGSNDGKLYYI
-657 TAAKDIS
+657 TANKEIS

-673 ENNSGAKLSIA
+673 DNNSGAKLSIA
-684 FDSTDN
+684 FDSTVN

-705 TDQDAANSSANKGIY
+705 TEQDAANSSANKGIY

>member
-1 MKKLLISRILACLIF
+1 MKRLLTSRILTCLIF

-29 TSSIDAGTETF
+29 ISSYTAGTETF
-40 KITSNTRI
+40 EITSNTSI
-48 NSQKTEYQYYAS
+48 PKQSTEYQYYAS

-65 FIGADEVWKND
+65 FIGADEVWEDPKQ
-76 EIYSGKYYL
+76 IGGKYYL
-85 SSGGNMGIKQ
+85 NSQ
-95 DGNPKKQTK
+95 GNPGIQPDGSSNVNQIDAGFDETK
-104 AGYYKA
+104 
-110 EQTNDNKSACIAL
+110 SCIAL

-136 KGKITLAF
+136 KGKIKLAF
-144 NVKYKIDPA
+144 NVNYANPGNKYLYIE
-153 KPDEKNQK
+153 KP
-161 DLYVAKAT
+161 T
-169 NETVTV
+169 
-175 VEKNNKKNNYYTT
+175 KNNVTLTNKGNNYT
-188 RRGITPSSIKV
+188 
-199 TTTENTETTETK
+199 TK
-211 IDPQESDDNKYFK
+211 IGISSEKTQVTSTGTTITEPQLGDNRYFK
-224 IRAVGGDHPMVIKF
+224 INASAGDHPMVIEI
-238 DAEAGDEYC
+238 DAEAGEEYY
-247 IWMSSAEEFAL
+247 IWMYKAEKFAL
-258 GGFTFNVDDSQ
+258 GGFTFDVDESQ
-269 RFTPWTPV
+269 LFTPWKPV

-288 KDMENA
+288 KEMEIEDGN
-294 DAKAPSGVEDITFM
+294 APSGVEDISFM
-308 YGGWTNHTNAVKAAT
+308 YGGWTNHPNAVKAAT
-323 WNADNSTWGFN
+323 WDAINKTWGFN
-334 DNGTEN
+334 DNGTDN
-340 TTYTIDGNEK
+340 TTYTINNEQK
-350 TDEWAK
+350 IDKWED
-356 VKAESETTEKL
+356 VKAESETTEHL

-372 YGKFTAGCGQVP
+372 YAKFTAGCGQVP
-384 TDQYGNAYNPP
+384 TDQYGNAYTP
-395 ATSAAPSVANIP
+395 ATSASPNVANIP

-420 GTLNV
+420 GTLNI
-425 YVRQAANSPL
+425 YVRQAADSPL

-455 ATFTE
+455 ATFKE
-460 GADASYTINK
+460 GTDASYTINK

-480 KAGKTYVLFQNNATL
+480 KAGKTYVLFQNNETL

-511 VSISQT
+511 VSISQN

-535 LTANVWNTIC
+535 LKANVWNAIC

-560 ENARIAEFKKVEESG
+560 EDARIAEFKKVDESG
-575 NKEVA
+575 KKAVA
-580 LFGMHYY
+580 SFGMHYY

-601 KVSDNY
+601 QVSDTY
-607 TITGVTIDAK
+607 TISGVTIDAEK
-617 EALTVTDSNKKF
+617 ALTIVDSNKKF

-644 HFLGSNNGKLYYI
+644 HFLGSNDGKLYYI
-657 TAAKDIS
+657 TANKEIS
-664 GLKAFLKPA
+664 GLKAFLKPV

-684 FDSTDN
+684 FDSTVN

-705 TDQDAANSSANKGIY
+705 MDQDAANSSANKGIY

>member
-1 MKKLLISRILACLIF
+1 MKRLLTSRILACLIF

-29 TSSIDAGTETF
+29 ISSYIAGTETF
-40 KITSNTRI
+40 EITSNTSI
-48 NSQKTEYQYYAS
+48 PKQSTEYQYYAS

-65 FIGADEVWKND
+65 FIGADEVWKNE
-76 EIYSGKYYL
+76 EIFSGKYYL

-95 DGNPKKQTK
+95 DKDQNKQTD

-110 EQTNDNKSACIAL
+110 EKTTGNSACIAL

-136 KGKITLAF
+136 KGKIKLAF
-144 NVKYKIDPA
+144 NVKYKLNPA
-153 KPDEKNQK
+153 KPDEINRKY
-161 DLYVAKAT
+161 LYVEKAT
-169 NETVTV
+169 NEPVTV
-175 VEKNNKKNNYYTT
+175 VYKKNEYTT
-188 RRGITPSSIKV
+188 RRGITPSSINV
-199 TTTENTETTETK
+199 TATTETTIE
-211 IDPQESDDNKYFK
+211 PQESGENKYFK
-224 IRAVGGDHPMVIKF
+224 IIGVGGDHPMVIEF

-258 GGFTFNVDDSQ
+258 GGFTFDVDDSQ
-269 RFTPWTPV
+269 LFTPWKPV

-294 DAKAPSGVEDITFM
+294 DRNAPSGVEDITFM
-308 YGGWTNHTNAVKAAT
+308 YGGWTNHPNAVKAAT
-323 WNADNSTWGFN
+323 WDEANKTWGFN
-334 DNGTEN
+334 DNGTKN
-340 TTYTIDGNEK
+340 TKYTINDNEK
-350 TDEWAK
+350 TDKWED
-356 VKAESETTEKL
+356 VKAESATTEQL
-367 VTLDG
+367 FTLDG
-372 YGKFTAGCGQVP
+372 YAKFTPGCGQVP
-384 TDQYGNAYNPP
+384 TDQYGYNYTPT
-395 ATSAAPSVANIP
+395 TSAVPSVANIP

-455 ATFTE
+455 AKFTE
-460 GADASYTINK
+460 GTDASYIIDK
-470 LAACRYGFDV
+470 LAACRYGFEV
-480 KAGKTYVLFQNNATL
+480 QAGKTYVLFQNNEML

-506 TEATN
+506 TEETT

-517 NGYTYEAK
+517 DGYIYEAK

-535 LTANVWNTIC
+535 LQANVWNAIC

-553 QVRNAFG
+553 QVRSAFG
-560 ENARIAEFKKVEESG
+560 EDARIAEFKKVEESG
-575 NKEVA
+575 KKAVA
-580 LFGMHYY
+580 SFGMHYY

-601 KVSDNY
+601 QVNDTY
-607 TITGVTIDAK
+607 TIKGVTIDA
-617 EALTVTDSNKKF
+617 ENALTIADSNKKF
-629 DFVGTYATTSMPVNS
+629 DFVGTYAPTTMPANS
-644 HFLGSNNGKLYYI
+644 HFLGSNDGKLYYI
-657 TAAKDIS
+657 TADKEIS
-664 GLKAFLKPA
+664 GLKAFFQPVSTS
-673 ENNSGAKLSIA
+673 NAKLSIA

-690 DQDNNTTGIEAIKDY
+690 DFDNNTTGIEAIKDY
-705 TDQDAANSSANKGIY
+705 MDQDAANSSANKGIY